1 MKESDQLIADALRD
15 IAADAGLPRPVAEAA
30 WRAGRRRRLA
40 ALAASAASIS
50 GAIALALTVVVPLTA
65 APGPASQPAPP
76 ARLVSITLSPA
87 TPARPDVLAA
97 AARLLRQRAA
107 DLHLPYTQAHISGPD
122 VVLTGPAA
130 DQTQLETLAG
140 AGVLNLRQVLLSQS
154 SMVRG
159 AAGAAK

>member
-40 ALAASAASIS
+40 A
-50 GAIALALTVVVPLTA
+50 LTA